1 MINHERIVRGYYIN
15 RRSHNHAKHKSSCI
29 CWHCIGVFSPPGSG
43 RFDQCPLVHR
53 RCRRYHR
60 WRCPPTRQLSIR
72 CQRRWQAIL
81 PRARQ
86 PIGTSHIG
94 RAARCRP
101 GHTTCWWSLHHKA
114 AGTPSPDYTAIES
127 AGLTAS
133 SFGSRVMLTGQ
144 DADWHVNNFPGARL
158 FDGPRGFLRDAISW
172 AGSGTGLGLVM
183 LGQDG
188 IGGDSGVDFGFT
200 GFSEGGDSTNNV
212 VIPGSEAS
220 FAINGGLTSG
230 GISNW
235 DTAAHDTF
243 TDLNTSLWNGIN
255 IDGDVDDN
263 SSRSSLLALQLAGR
277 VAVAPCQSHSRCR
290 SSVLVL
296 RVQPSCAAAV
306 RRR

>member
-1 MINHERIVRGYYIN
+1 M
-15 RRSHNHAKHKSSCI
+15 
-29 CWHCIGVFSPPGSG
+29 
-43 RFDQCPLVHR
+43 Q
-53 RCRRYHR
+53 
-60 WRCPPTRQLSIR
+60 SIR
-72 CQRRWQAIL
+72 VLALAGTALVFLAL
-81 PRARQ
+81 PAVAGS
-86 PIGTSHIG
+86 INVLWYTGGVGDTTG
-94 RAARCRP
+94 GVAAYDA
-101 GHTTCWWSLHHKA
+101 TINSLATPMAGDPA
-114 AGTPSPDYTAIES
+114 AGATADWNITYWTGGAMPTGSYNVLVVASPQGGWSPSPDYTAIEG

-144 DADWHVNNFPGARL
+144 DADWHVNNFPGAAS
-158 FDGPRGFLRDAISW
+158 FDGPRGFLRDAVSW

-255 IDGDVDDN
+255 IDGDVDN
-263 SSRSSLLALQLAGR
+263 QFVTIVSAGAAAGGTSGGGTVPEPFTLSIFGAGLAG
-277 VAVAPCQSHSRCR
+277 
-290 SSVLVL
+290 
-296 RVQPSCAAAV
+296 AAFL
-306 RRR
+306 RRRRKKALSA